1 MELDTP
7 IEYPIIEVP
16 GHGLHKVKF
25 GLRAQYLLERQY
37 GIPPE
42 EFGRRFKSWI
52 PRKETDEEGKETI
65 VPGHASLTFV
75 MDVLAACLAADGLNL
90 APEVLADCF
99 TYEQI
104 PSVIRAIV
112 EAFSKT
118 RWSAQT
124 PVQEPATQTE
134 PTARPN

>member
-1 MELDTP
+1 METDTP

-37 GIPPE
+37 HIAPA
-42 EFGRRFKSWI
+42 EFGERFKSWL
-52 PRKETDEEGKETI
+52 PHKEEDGTVTPGK
-65 VPGHASLTFV
+65 ASLTFV

-99 TYEQI
+99 EFHQI
-104 PSVIRAIV
+104 PNVARAIV

-124 PVQEPATQTE
+124 PAPELATAQEPTT
-134 PTARPN
+134 RPN